1 MRNLKVIDGF
11 IQSHPTSVSINAYTS
26 AATYLF
32 LEVWVEDWVEVRK
45 DVGRGW
51 CGDLSGDIC
60 GGLG

>member
-32 LEVWVEDWVEVRK
+32 LDVWVEDWVEVRK
-45 DVGRGW
+45 DVGRGR
-51 CGDLSGDIC
+51 C
-60 GGLG
+60 GGLDCGLGGG